1 MQNSR
6 SLFCAPF
13 FVAPDNNNNNSNNIH
28 SSYRKNNVT
37 KKTAVAASKP
47 TSCFELNRIL
57 LSIDFFPSLSEHS
70 IFLFFYVTKHFH
82 WGLMVHCMLYVVKES
97 GCRKKKWRKLN
108 LWERDARYS
117 GKTYG
122 CESTIMS
129 HSTYVIKGRVVCS
142 SLLLLFF
149 FCNVALAVPSHRHIV
164 WYFLVCR
171 RFTFFF
177 FPVCS
182 FCMTLLH
189 SPPLLSLT

>member
-1 MQNSR
+1 MQNCR

-13 FVAPDNNNNNSNNIH
+13 VVAPDNNNNSNNIH

-97 GCRKKKWRKLN
+97 GCRKKMKEIEFMRAGRSLQWQN
-108 LWERDARYS
+108 LWMWKHDNVTFHLRYKRS
-117 GKTYG
+117 
-122 CESTIMS
+122 CCMFVS
-129 HSTYVIKGRVVCS
+129 VAV
-142 SLLLLFF
+142 F

>member
-1 MQNSR
+1 MHLLLLLQTTTTTATI
-6 SLFCAPF
+6 F
-13 FVAPDNNNNNSNNIH
+13 IH
-28 SSYRKNNVT
+28 RIEKITLQRKLRWRRRNLSH
-37 KKTAVAASKP
+37 A
-47 TSCFELNRIL
+47 LNWTEYYCR
-57 LSIDFFPSLSEHS
+57 S
-70 IFLFFYVTKHFH
+70 IFFLHFLNIQFFTKHFH

-97 GCRKKKWRKLN
+97 GCRKKMKEIEFMRAGRSLQWQN
-108 LWERDARYS
+108 LWMWKHDNVTFHLRYKRS
-117 GKTYG
+117 
-122 CESTIMS
+122 CCMFVS
-129 HSTYVIKGRVVCS
+129 VAV
-142 SLLLLFF
+142 F